1 MYGLDVGFLNILFDR
16 DFVITA
22 IAGVF
27 AFATIVT
34 IGLPLLERNSLGI
47 RMKAVSERREE
58 LRARHQASLK
68 QRTSLRTEPV
78 TFMKQTIERLNLA
91 KMLESEDTRDKLSQA
106 GMRGQAPLTMFM
118 FFRFV
123 MPFIVFVA
131 ALAYLF
137 LVTHFHWSPMMK
149 FLAALGAG
157 IFGFYMPDVFISNRI
172 QKRQQSIMRAFPDA
186 LDLMLICVEA
196 GMSIEAAFTRVASE
210 IGSSSVELAEELG
223 LTTAELSYLPE
234 RRVAFENLAKRCGH
248 NGVKAVASALNQAE
262 KYGTPL
268 GQALRVTAQENREM
282 RMQEA
287 EKKAAALPAKLTV
300 PMILFFLPC
309 LFVVI
314 LGPAVM
320 KVMHTL
326 HH

>member
-1 MYGLDVGFLNILFDR
+1 MNGLDIGFLDILFDKE
-16 DFVITA
+16 FMTMA
-22 IAGVF
+22 IAAVMV
-27 AFATIVT
+27 FATIVT
-34 IGLPLLERNSLGI
+34 LGLPLLERNQLGN
-47 RMKAVSERREE
+47 RMKAVAERREE
-58 LRARHQASLK
+58 LRARHLSNLGK
-68 QRTSLRTEPV
+68 RGTLRPAPV
-78 TFMKQTIERLNLA
+78 TFMKQTVERLKLSNL
-91 KMLESEDTRDKLSQA
+91 LESSDTREKLSRA
-106 GMRGQAPLTMFM
+106 GYRGQAPLVAFM

-123 MPFIVFVA
+123 MPFIVFAA
-131 ALAYLF
+131 ALIYLF
-137 LVTHFHWSPMMK
+137 AITHFAWSPMIK
-149 FLAALGAG
+149 FLAALAAAL
-157 IFGFYMPDVFISNRI
+157 FGYYLPDVFVSNRI

-186 LDLMLICVEA
+186 LDLMLICVES
-196 GMSIEAAFTRVASE
+196 GMSIESSFTRVASE
-210 IGSSSVELAEELG
+210 IGPQSVELAEELG

-234 RRVAFENLAKRCGH
+234 RRQAFENLAKRTGH
-248 NGVKAVASALNQAE
+248 SGVKAVAAALNQAE

-300 PMILFFLPC
+300 PMIIFFLPC

-320 KVMHTL
+320 KVMSTL